1 MKKGIIVLLIT
12 VLAAGMVFAADPT
25 LSGSVYTSFG
35 YNLDENHDFGF
46 NAEDSRKSVTTEFK
60 FSFDKITLTKGSTG
74 ENKPYAE
81 IEGTATLK
89 ADDVVLGIGR
99 PGKADAKESS
109 SAFTLKLSASI
120 TKANIVGEGWK
131 INLLGAKAGS
141 DYAVA
146 KIDLRKHTDKKYY
159 PLDFVY
165 GSDKAEGVTVTVD
178 KYGTVAVGL
187 TGDKDNTN
195 ASIYAETAADLLK
208 FDDFALQF
216 AGTFSTK
223 AGDKKA
229 GASAKATYT
238 TDALSAGLAA
248 DFGYD
253 AEKLNADVAVNAG
266 YKQEEFGLTFD
277 AYYAT
282 YAKATKGT
290 AQEINYLG
298 AQIVGDV
305 TAVKTN
311 VTVQAFDFL
320 DDPEDVG
327 GKEGRK
333 ELNVKVNNTYVEGLD
348 VTVSALNLVKDERD
362 VSVEA
367 TISMIDNLELT
378 VYGNELI
385 NKQDLG
391 FDATYTGVEKF
402 TFVAGAEYVIKDKE
416 LGLYGEVDYAAD
428 LFTAYARAD
437 FAKADGEDAHL
448 GLSAG
453 VESTKLIEN
462 AVLSL
467 VWADL
472 DADGHTTNDVLNK
485 SYGYVTAS
493 CYIEF

>member
-25 LSGSVYTSFG
+25 LSGSVTTTFK

-46 NAEDSRKSVTTEFK
+46 NAEGSRKSIKTEFK
-60 FSFDKITLTKGSTG
+60 FSFDTVSLTKGSTG

-81 IEGTATLK
+81 IEATASVS
-89 ADDVVLGIGR
+89 ADDV
-99 PGKADAKESS
+99 
-109 SAFTLKLSASI
+109 KLSAKDVASVDVKKDYIFNLHLTANI

-141 DYAVA
+141 DYAKA
-146 KIDLRKHTDKKYY
+146 AIDLRTADYKKYVA
-159 PLDFVY
+159 LDFVY
-165 GSDKAEGVTVTVD
+165 DFNKADGVTVTVD

-216 AGTFSTK
+216 AGTFTTK

-229 GASAKATYT
+229 GASAKAAYT

-290 AQEINYLG
+290 AEETNYLG

-327 GKEGRK
+327 GTEGRK
-333 ELNVKVNNTYVEGLD
+333 ELNVIVNNTYVEGLD

-391 FDATYTGVEKF
+391 FDATYTGIEKF

-416 LGLYGEVDYAAD
+416 LGLYGQVNYAAD
-428 LFTAYARAD
+428 LFTAYARAE

-453 VESTKLIEN
+453 VESTKLIDN
-462 AVLSL
+462 ATLSL
-467 VWADL
+467 TWAAL
-472 DADGHTTNDVLNK
+472 KNGHTTNDVLNK
-485 SYGYVTAS
+485 SYGEVVAACKIS
-493 CYIEF
+493 F